1 MGLKTKLLVDELIE
15 KRSKGVEFLKISTR
29 MKLLMKG
36 IDVNKIPDQPDD
48 HLTIEK
54 IHQIASELN
63 ITLNKN

>member
-1 MGLKTKLLVDELIE
+1 MGIKTKLLVDELIE

-36 IDVNKIPDQPDD
+36 VDVNKIPDQPDD
-48 HLTIEK
+48 QATIKK
-54 IHQIASELN
+54 IHEIASELN

>member
-1 MGLKTKLLVDELIE
+1 MGIKTKLLVDELIE

-29 MKLLMKG
+29 MKLMMKG

-48 HLTIEK
+48 RSTIEK

-63 ITLNKN
+63 ITLNTN